1 VFPVADPAVERGGFV
16 LETASTVVED
26 GPSLWLE
33 QLGAA
38 IETVA
43 VPVSC

>member
-1 VFPVADPAVERGGFV
+1 
-16 LETASTVVED
+16 VVED

-38 IETVA
+38 IETVP
-43 VPVSC
+43 VPR